1 MKVVKAAK
9 ELSRDE
15 LLDIFEVIHKQYLI
29 RDNLFKR
36 LLRYMTENGMGLP
49 PFEELLKNK

>member
-36 LLRYMTENGMGLP
+36 LLRYMTENGIGLP